1 MSHEYTIKDLIDAA
15 LRKYNFDDSIS
26 RNRVEEAYRDVVG
39 PFIVQLTRSVSYN
52 ASTHTLK
59 VVLSVPALKN
69 ELTYKTTDLINAI
82 NQKLGH
88 EEVKDLYLLW
98 VWVNYCFLSSFGVFR
113 DCRIAAAK
121 RHGGGCC
128 SGC

>member
-39 PFIVQLTRSVSYN
+39 PFIVQLTRSVSYH

-88 EEVKDLYLLW
+88 EEVKDLYLL
-98 VWVNYCFLSSFGVFR
+98 
-113 DCRIAAAK
+113 
-121 RHGGGCC
+121 
-128 SGC
+128 